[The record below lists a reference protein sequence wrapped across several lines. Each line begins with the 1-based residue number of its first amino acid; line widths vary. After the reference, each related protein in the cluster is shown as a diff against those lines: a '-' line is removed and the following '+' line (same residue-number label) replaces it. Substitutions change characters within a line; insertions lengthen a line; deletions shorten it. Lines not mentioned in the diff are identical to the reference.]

1 MRWRMA
7 IEEFMPAI
15 KYVPGEKNIIA
26 DALSRLPMEQSH
38 YQDAMEDLFDLHEGY
53 KYIAPIT
60 FKTLAKEQDMDT
72 FVKKLKRET
81 PDRLGSLF
89 EDIGKR
95 NGSDEVTTIRDPVT
109 KQERII
115 VPKSL
120 QNRLMQWYHTM
131 LVHPGSDRLF
141 NTLHQH
147 YTWPNMR
154 AAIAKYVKHCDA
166 CQRAKRGQR
175 GYGKVSPKDPETEPW
190 KDVAVDLSGPWKA
203 KINHNIVNFFALTM
217 IDVFTSWVEI
227 IPIHVKTGQNI
238 RDLIEQKWLRR
249 YPRPSRIIFDA
260 GSEFDNQW
268 FYVLMRKWHIKPE
281 PITIKNPR
289 ANAIIE

>member
-38 YQDAMEDLFDLHEGY
+38 YQDAMEDLFDLREGY
-53 KYIAPIT
+53 KYIVPIT
-60 FKTLAKEQDMDT
+60 FKTLAKEQEMDT

-81 PDRLGSLF
+81 PDRLCSLF

-95 NGSDEVTTIRDPVT
+95 NGSDEVTTIRDPVA

-131 LVHPGSDRLF
+131 LVHPGNDRRF

-154 AAIAKYVKHCDA
+154 AAIAKCVKHCDA

-175 GYGKVSPKDPETEPW
+175 GYGKVT
-190 KDVAVDLSGPWKA
+190 
-203 KINHNIVNFFALTM
+203 
-217 IDVFTSWVEI
+217 
-227 IPIHVKTGQNI
+227 
-238 RDLIEQKWLRR
+238 
-249 YPRPSRIIFDA
+249 
-260 GSEFDNQW
+260 
-268 FYVLMRKWHIKPE
+268 
-281 PITIKNPR
+281 
-289 ANAIIE
+289 